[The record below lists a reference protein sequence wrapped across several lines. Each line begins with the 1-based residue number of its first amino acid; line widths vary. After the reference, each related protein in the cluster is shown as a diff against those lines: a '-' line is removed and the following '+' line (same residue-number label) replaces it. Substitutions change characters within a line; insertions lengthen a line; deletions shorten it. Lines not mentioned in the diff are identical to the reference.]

1 VATEVATGAVK
12 PRAAEGRRAA
22 TPKAVLL
29 PAISTSSSLQT
40 PTSND
45 QFWVEC
51 AISSASRWRCPMQN
65 AAFVL
70 AALDNL
76 SGSDALISLRGRISD
91 RHFDGRTVAPRC

>member
-1 VATEVATGAVK
+1 
-12 PRAAEGRRAA
+12 
-22 TPKAVLL
+22 
-29 PAISTSSSLQT
+29 
-40 PTSND
+40 
-45 QFWVEC
+45 
-51 AISSASRWRCPMQN
+51 MQN